1 MQPFQ
6 ATRAATLALALAA
19 SSAALVHCGRG
30 PKADGKDAGGPVT
43 TAGIPPEQ
51 AARVLAK
58 VGDRTITL
66 GDFAAS
72 LEHLDQFDR
81 LRYQS
86 PERRLELLKEMIR
99 VQLLADEAVAKG
111 YDKEPEAAEELRAV
125 LREAVIGELK
135 KSARAPADV
144 PAAEVRAYFDAHRAE
159 YKDPERRRL
168 SLIVAKDEA
177 AGVQIIEAYK
187 KAGLADAGADA
198 RAVAWGQLVRDKSLD
213 AQARA
218 NVPIDLA
225 GDFGFVSPPGDP
237 RGASARIPEEVR
249 VAGFGIAQVGDVAGA
264 PVTAGGKVYVVKLST
279 KVDARERTFEEAERT
294 IRVKLAQD
302 ELEKKESELLAA
314 LRKELDVKIDEAALA
329 TVKVDLAPVDAGPA
343 APTSAS
349 APAPASASASAPVP
363 TPKKP

>member
-1 MQPFQ
+1 MLSVFAPRR
-6 ATRAATLALALAA
+6 AVGAATLALLVLAQA
-19 SSAALVHCGRG
+19 QCGRG
-30 PKADGKDAGGPVT
+30 PKAGDKDAGAPVT

-111 YDKEPEAAEELRAV
+111 YDKEPEAASELRAV

-135 KSARAPADV
+135 KSARAPADIPV
-144 PAAEVRAYFDAHRAE
+144 ADARAYFEAHRAE
-159 YKDPERRRL
+159 YKDPERRRF
-168 SLIVAKDEA
+168 SIIVTKDEA
-177 AGVQIIEAYK
+177 TGVQIIETYK
-187 KAGLADAGADA
+187 KASAADAGADA
-198 RAVAWGQLVRDKSLD
+198 RAVAWGQLVREKSLD

-225 GDFGFVSPPGDP
+225 GDYGFVSPPGDP

-249 VAGFGIAQVGDVAGA
+249 VAGFAIGAVGDVAPA
-264 PVTAGGKVYVVKLST
+264 PVKAGGKIYVVRLST
-279 KVDARERTFEEAERT
+279 KVDARERSFEEAERT

-302 ELEKKESELLAA
+302 ELEKKEAELLAS

-329 TVKVDLAPVDAGPA
+329 TVKVDLAPADAGAPSLAADA
-343 APTSAS
+343 AP
-349 APAPASASASAPVP
+349 
-363 TPKKP
+363 KN